1 MPGSREALIVS
12 GAVLHAIV
20 ERARSRPDAEIVG
33 FLSGPQRGVATR
45 DVPLTNVFD
54 GTTFLVDPRGQ
65 FLAERRIAAL
75 GEQIVA
81 IYHSHP
87 CGDATFSEL
96 DVHFASAWNCA
107 HIVIGLRP
115 TLEARAYVV
124 IPGPRAVEV
133 SLDTT

>member
-1 MPGSREALIVS
+1 MSGSRDAVVVS
-12 GAVLHAIV
+12 GPVLHAIV

-45 DVPLTNVFD
+45 DVPLTNVLD

-87 CGDATFSEL
+87 CGDATFSAL
-96 DVHFASAWNCA
+96 DVQFASAWHCA
-107 HIVIGLRP
+107 HIVIGLQP
-115 TLEARAYVV
+115 TPEVRAYVV
-124 IPGPRAVEV
+124 THRARAVEIP
-133 SLDTT
+133 LATT